1 MQCSFQ
7 TSLSKISLIFSW
19 VHTFPLKNGRTWKD
33 TSGHTFNVQ
42 HWQRWL
48 RLMNANKPTDI
59 AVLHH
64 YKTLS
69 EEEWEYKTCGRNDG
83 LTLNGLPMSCHG
95 KTAKE
100 ALPITSPGGEILT
113 TRPGVSSVLMFQVI
127 ECMIHLGRRILDES
141 KHTQNFRGL
150 TRDDFC
156 RANLIFSCQPRA
168 LNSKVHVLAAYC
180 SVSQE

>member
-1 MQCSFQ
+1 MERH
-7 TSLSKISLIFSW
+7 IW
-19 VHTFPLKNGRTWKD
+19 
-33 TSGHTFNVQ
+33 GHTFNVQ

-100 ALPITSPGGEILT
+100 ALPITSPNGEIYDDT
-113 TRPGVSSVLMFQVI
+113 AW
-127 ECMIHLGRRILDES
+127 RILRS
-141 KHTQNFRGL
+141 
-150 TRDDFC
+150 
-156 RANLIFSCQPRA
+156 
-168 LNSKVHVLAAYC
+168 HVPSYRMYDTLG
-180 SVSQE
+180 EEDLG